1 MSAILE
7 LFSPAAGTLMPLE
20 QVPDPVFSQHML
32 GNGFAVNPQN
42 GEVSSPCGGTITNI
56 NQNKHALVISQN
68 GFEVLIHVGVET
80 VSLKG
85 KGFDVLVK
93 QGQTVQ
99 AGQAL
104 LRFDLPFL
112 QQAAPCAWVICTLT
126 TPPPRPTV
134 PPSAAPRPTAG
145 LRPRRLYWRNVP
157 ASLIFLS
164 IY

>member
-1 MSAILE
+1 MSSTLE
-7 LFSPAAGTLMPLE
+7 FFSPAAGTLMPLE

-68 GFEVLIHVGVET
+68 GFEVLIHIGVET

-93 QGQTVQ
+93 QGQQVQ
-99 AGQAL
+99 PGQPI
-104 LRFDLPFL
+104 LRFDLKFL
-112 QQAAPCAWVICTLT
+112 Q
-126 TPPPRPTV
+126 
-134 PPSAAPRPTAG
+134 
-145 LRPRRLYWRNVP
+145 
-157 ASLIFLS
+157 
-164 IY
+164 